1 MTLEAVYEKGMLRL
15 MQPIDLPEGT
25 RVEITLVKSGSNFQQ
40 KTPADIL
47 AAIASLPLEG
57 DRNEFSGRD
66 HDNVLYPKE
75 GSIAV
80 VP

>member
-1 MTLEAVYEKGMLRL
+1 

-25 RVEITLVKSGSNFQQ
+25 RVEITLVENK

-57 DRNEFSGRD
+57 DRDEFSGLDRD
-66 HDNVLYPKE
+66 IY
-75 GSIAV
+75 SI
-80 VP
+80 

>member
-57 DRNEFSGRD
+57 DRNKFSGRD
-66 HDNVLYPKE
+66 HDNILYPKE
-75 GSIAV
+75 SRS
-80 VP
+80 